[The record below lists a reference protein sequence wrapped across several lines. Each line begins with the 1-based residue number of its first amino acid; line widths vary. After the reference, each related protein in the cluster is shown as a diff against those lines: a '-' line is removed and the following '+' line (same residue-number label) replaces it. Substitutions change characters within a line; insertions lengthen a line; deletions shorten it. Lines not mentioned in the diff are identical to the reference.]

1 MRDHN
6 RPQGLGWPNP
16 VVAAVERASQPQRPQ
31 IAPWIVPRP
40 PPLPQA
46 LHPPPRLPPAPP
58 PPPPPPHLPS
68 ATHHRPVQHPPLYPP
83 AIGQNVIAI
92 HDSDSDDNFQASRPK
107 KKKRKVEL
115 LAKSHKNQNEQSS
128 SDTNGKAQRPGTG
141 NRRHGRP
148 AAPTGSLPLAGV
160 FVSGVLTG
168 RLLETER
175 EANQERAFSNII
187 MGATGHDRRAVVNPP
202 PHITLS
208 LDQVR
213 QLGNGF
219 LEDRNHAV
227 REAVHIAHT
236 EMKEKH
242 DEIVRKLKE
251 SLQKEKASRTEA
263 EDVLKTVNNE
273 ANNHVAERIRLSA
286 ENVQLREQLSHR
298 ADIEITSQHVIRLSA
313 ENEDLKIK
321 LEERDDEIEY
331 LRKHLSPTPSRK
343 KKSKD
348 EDALKEKIASL
359 NEELEYQKKRAAR
372 SIAALK
378 EASVRSLRLVQSQ
391 RIED

>member
-1 MRDHN
+1 
-6 RPQGLGWPNP
+6 
-16 VVAAVERASQPQRPQ
+16 
-31 IAPWIVPRP
+31 
-40 PPLPQA
+40 
-46 LHPPPRLPPAPP
+46 
-58 PPPPPPHLPS
+58 
-68 ATHHRPVQHPPLYPP
+68 
-83 AIGQNVIAI
+83 
-92 HDSDSDDNFQASRPK
+92 
-107 KKKRKVEL
+107 
-115 LAKSHKNQNEQSS
+115 
-128 SDTNGKAQRPGTG
+128 
-141 NRRHGRP
+141 
-148 AAPTGSLPLAGV
+148 V

-378 EASVRSLRLVQSQ
+378 EASVRSLRLLQSQ

>member
-16 VVAAVERASQPQRPQ
+16 VAAAVERASQPQRPQ

-46 LHPPPRLPPAPP
+46 LQPPPRLPPAPP

-128 SDTNGKAQRPGTG
+128 SDINGKAQRPGTG

-187 MGATGHDRRAVVNPP
+187 MGATGHERRAVVNPP

-227 REAVHIAHT
+227 RCLLSYVFFSYNYSIYI
-236 EMKEKH
+236 
-242 DEIVRKLKE
+242 IVNIELTC
-251 SLQKEKASRTEA
+251 SLFVFFFCSFKTQRSCSYCSHGNEGKA
-263 EDVLKTVNNE
+263 
-273 ANNHVAERIRLSA
+273 
-286 ENVQLREQLSHR
+286 
-298 ADIEITSQHVIRLSA
+298 
-313 ENEDLKIK
+313 
-321 LEERDDEIEY
+321 
-331 LRKHLSPTPSRK
+331 
-343 KKSKD
+343 
-348 EDALKEKIASL
+348 
-359 NEELEYQKKRAAR
+359 
-372 SIAALK
+372 
-378 EASVRSLRLVQSQ
+378 
-391 RIED
+391 